1 MSITNDHDHAQRLFP
16 SMLDK
21 RMLESMATS
30 IMKDDGF
37 LRSEGLDVCDLS
49 VREMQLALIRRG
61 FNPMV
66 TLKSQGDTTQ
76 TVGSSSSSGGGS
88 SSSGSSSSGSGSGS
102 SPSTKVQP
110 GDQGSHDKT
119 TTSSS
124 SSSSVVIT
132 QGKIALTSWSQI
144 YDSVTPISIQSNGK
158 NIRLAPPSHSYIL
171 HASCLPELLPELS
184 PWRQNEMQRQ
194 QQQRNTITN
203 TNTAKSSK

>member
-1 MSITNDHDHAQRLFP
+1 MTITNDHDHAQRLFP

-37 LRSEGLDVCDLS
+37 LRSEGLDACDLS

-66 TLKSQGDTTQ
+66 TSKSQGDTTQ
-76 TVGSSSSSGGGS
+76 TVGSSSSSS
-88 SSSGSSSSGSGSGS
+88 SGS
-102 SPSTKVQP
+102 SPSTKVQS

-158 NIRLAPPSHSYIL
+158 NISLAPPSHSYIL

-203 TNTAKSSK
+203 TSTVKSSK